1 MNTADDISNAA
12 KVNKKEEY
20 AGKEK
25 TFLIPYTGLYT
36 ITAKGAQGQN
46 YESNSG
52 GYGGSV
58 TGTFW
63 LPQGEKLTCFVGG
76 QDGVNGGGSATDYG
90 NGGGKTSVVSDRKG
104 ILLIAGGGGG
114 ASPAGNGG
122 AGGSMAGV
130 TENSDG
136 QDGMAGGG
144 AGYLGGS
151 AGERIVHH
159 HTNECYRDASY
170 TPAFGNWQHF
180 VYANDS
186 YSNTYT
192 ATSVGGHTT
201 DDNNTYHVIRA
212 GWSRPHWAADGW
224 NTSGYQGIDTRGNTK
239 LNVL

>member
-1 MNTADDISNAA
+1 MQRRED
-12 KVNKKEEY
+12 KCCV
-20 AGKEK
+20 
-25 TFLIPYTGLYT
+25 GL
-36 ITAKGAQGQN
+36 KGL
-46 YESNSG
+46 
-52 GYGGSV
+52 
-58 TGTFW
+58 
-63 LPQGEKLTCFVGG
+63 LP
-76 QDGVNGGGSATDYG
+76 
-90 NGGGKTSVVSDRKG
+90 DRR
-104 ILLIAGGGGG
+104 GGGG
-114 ASPAGNGG
+114 ASPAGKP
-122 AGGSMAGV
+122 AKVPEERWRGV
-130 TENSDG
+130 TKNSDR

-212 GWSRPHWAADGW
+212 GWSRPYWAADGW
-224 NTSGYQGIDTRGNTK
+224 NTRDIRGLIKEEIHLILYFLWYQSPDIRWYSIHLRPNEAGTS
-239 LNVL
+239 LL

>member
-1 MNTADDISNAA
+1 MTLQLQSTDNYRANKGKGAVDLTWSQADQKDKSYLLFQKRENGAWIRVNTADDISNTA

-20 AGKEK
+20 TGKEK

-63 LPQGEKLTCFVGG
+63 LQQGEKLTCFVGG
-76 QDGVNGGGSATDYG
+76 QDGVNGGGNATDYG

-122 AGGSMAGV
+122 AGGSMAG
-130 TENSDG
+130 SDRK
-136 QDGMAGGG
+136 Q
-144 AGYLGGS
+144 
-151 AGERIVHH
+151 
-159 HTNECYRDASY
+159 
-170 TPAFGNWQHF
+170 
-180 VYANDS
+180 
-186 YSNTYT
+186 
-192 ATSVGGHTT
+192 
-201 DDNNTYHVIRA
+201 
-212 GWSRPHWAADGW
+212 
-224 NTSGYQGIDTRGNTK
+224 
-239 LNVL
+239 